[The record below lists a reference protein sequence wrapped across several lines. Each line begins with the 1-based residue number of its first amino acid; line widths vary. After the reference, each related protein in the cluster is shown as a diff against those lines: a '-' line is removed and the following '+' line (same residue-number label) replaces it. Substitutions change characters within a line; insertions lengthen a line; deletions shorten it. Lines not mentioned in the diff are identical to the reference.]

1 MSAGAVT
8 SRKAVGKDK
17 STAKKSFWS
26 MEIGHKTAAD
36 EKVEHPAFVPTL
48 PRVDLLPASVHESLA
63 RRRILR
69 VTALLAVL
77 LLAGGAALWYLQG
90 SRISEAEAALK
101 AANADQTAIQA
112 KVAQLAPIKEMYKQI
127 NDQQELVKTT
137 LMSQPQA
144 TAVLEHLYQVAAR
157 AAGPNGI
164 TFTSA
169 SVAYQGLPKAGDPL
183 NACANPDPF
192 GTDIAIG
199 CLTFEATAG
208 SREQISQFLRL
219 LDEDPIFV
227 GPYVDSSTMAVGT
240 EGSPTTVTF
249 TGTSGIS
256 TDALAVPLTDEQLQA
271 IIKPPAP
278 AASDAA
284 KATP

>member
-8 SRKAVGKDK
+8 SRKALGKDK
-17 STAKKSFWS
+17 PTAKKSFWS
-26 MEIGHKTAAD
+26 MEIGHKSAAD
-36 EKVEHPAFVPTL
+36 EKVEHPAFVPAL
-48 PRVDLLPASVHESLA
+48 PRVNLLPQSVHDGLA

-69 VTALLAVL
+69 MTALLAVL
-77 LLAGGAALWYLQG
+77 LLAGGAAVWYLQG
-90 SRISEAEAALK
+90 SRISDAESALA
-101 AANADQTAIQA
+101 AANTEQTAINA

-127 NDQQELVKTT
+127 SDQQELVKTT
-137 LMSQPQA
+137 MASQPEA

-157 AAGPNGI
+157 AAGPDGI

-169 SVAYQGLPKAGDPL
+169 SVSYQGVPKPGDPL

-192 GTDIAIG
+192 GNAIAIG

-227 GPYVDSSTMAVGT
+227 GPYVDSSTVAVGT
-240 EGSPTTVTF
+240 DGSPTQVTF

-256 TDALAVPLTDEQLQA
+256 TDALSVPLTDDQMKA

-278 AASDAA
+278 DDSDT